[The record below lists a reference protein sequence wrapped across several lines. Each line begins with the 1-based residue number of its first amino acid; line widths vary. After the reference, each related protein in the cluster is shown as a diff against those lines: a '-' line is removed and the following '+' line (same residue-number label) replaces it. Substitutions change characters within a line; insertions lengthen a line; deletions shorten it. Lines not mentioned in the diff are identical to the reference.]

1 VPWHSRHFE
10 LFHVVTRDASMSV
23 DDSSGDRR
31 VLGWREW
38 VALPELGI
46 PAIRAKIDTGA
57 RSSALHVEAIEEF
70 RRDDADWVR
79 FKLDPVSRSR
89 RRARW
94 IEAPLLDR
102 REVTDS
108 GGGVSLRPF
117 ILTDVQIA
125 NQRYAIE
132 INLTNRRGMLFPML
146 LGRTAMR
153 GRWLIDP
160 EQSYVLG
167 DASTHTPSPTR

>member
-1 VPWHSRHFE
+1 
-10 LFHVVTRDASMSV
+10 MSAPE
-23 DDSSGDRR
+23 SLPERR

-46 PAIRAKIDTGA
+46 PAIRAKVDTGA

-70 RRDDADWVR
+70 RRDDLDWVR

-94 IEAPLLDR
+94 VEAPLLDR

-117 ILTDVQIA
+117 IRTDVQIA
-125 NQRYAIE
+125 DQRYSIE

-146 LGRTAMR
+146 LGRTAML
-153 GRWLIDP
+153 GRWLINP

-167 DASTHTPSPTR
+167 DAPIEHKSRP

>member
-1 VPWHSRHFE
+1 
-10 LFHVVTRDASMSV
+10 MSAPE
-23 DDSSGDRR
+23 SSTDRR

-38 VALPELGI
+38 VALPDLGI
-46 PAIRAKIDTGA
+46 PAIRVKLDTGA
-57 RSSALHVEAIEEF
+57 RSSSLHVEAIEEF
-70 RRDDADWVR
+70 RRDDIDWVR
-79 FKLDPVSRSR
+79 FKLDPVSRSRSSSR

-108 GGGVSLRPF
+108 SGGVSLRPF
-117 ILTDVQIA
+117 IRTDVLIA
-125 NQRYAIE
+125 DQRYAIE

-146 LGRTAMR
+146 LGRTAMQA
-153 GRWLIDP
+153 RWLIDP

-167 DASTHTPSPTR
+167 DAPDEPKSRPR

>member
-1 VPWHSRHFE
+1 
-10 LFHVVTRDASMSV
+10 MSL
-23 DDSSGDRR
+23 DESPADRR

-46 PAIRAKIDTGA
+46 PAIRAKVDSGA

-70 RRDDADWVR
+70 VRDDADWVR
-79 FKLDPVSRSR
+79 FKLDPISRSR
-89 RRARW
+89 KRARW
-94 IEAPLLDR
+94 VEAPLLDR

-108 GGGVSLRPF
+108 GGGISLRPF
-117 ILTDVQIA
+117 ILTDVRIA
-125 NQRYAIE
+125 DWRYAIE

-160 EQSYVLG
+160 EQSYLLG
-167 DASTHTPSPTR
+167 DAAATKSRLE

>member
-1 VPWHSRHFE
+1 MAADEPFAE
-10 LFHVVTRDASMSV
+10 
-23 DDSSGDRR
+23 RR
-31 VLGWREW
+31 ALGWREW
-38 VALPELGI
+38 IALPELGI
-46 PAIRAKIDTGA
+46 PAVRAKIDTGA

-70 RRDDADWVR
+70 RRGDAEWVR

-117 ILTDVQIA
+117 IRTEVAIA
-125 NQRYAIE
+125 DQRYPIE

-146 LGRTAMR
+146 LGRTALQ

-160 EQSYVLG
+160 ALSYVLG
-167 DASTHTPSPTR
+167 DRSEQPGRVP

>member
-1 VPWHSRHFE
+1 MDATHS
-10 LFHVVTRDASMSV
+10 T
-23 DDSSGDRR
+23 GGRR

-38 VALPELGI
+38 LALPELGI
-46 PAIRAKIDTGA
+46 PAIKAKLDTGA
-57 RSSALHVEAIEEF
+57 RSSALHVEQIEEF
-70 RRDDADWVR
+70 QRDGADWVR

-108 GGGVSLRPF
+108 SGDVSLRPF
-117 ILTDVQIA
+117 IRTDVMIEGE
-125 NQRYAIE
+125 RYPIE

-146 LGRTAMR
+146 LGRTAMS
-153 GRWLIDP
+153 GRLCIDP
-160 EQSYVLG
+160 ALSYVLG
-167 DASTHTPSPTR
+167 EPVSRTPA

>member
-1 VPWHSRHFE
+1 
-10 LFHVVTRDASMSV
+10 MSA
-23 DDSSGDRR
+23 DESSGDRR

-46 PAIRAKIDTGA
+46 PAIRAKVDTGA
-57 RSSALHVEAIEEF
+57 RSSALHVEAIVEF

-89 RRARW
+89 KRARW

-108 GGGVSLRPF
+108 GGTVSLRPF
-117 ILTDVQIA
+117 IRTDVKID
-125 NQRYAIE
+125 NQRYSIE

-146 LGRTAMR
+146 LGRTAMQ

-160 EQSYVLG
+160 GQSYVLG
-167 DASTHTPSPTR
+167 DSTSQSPSPIP